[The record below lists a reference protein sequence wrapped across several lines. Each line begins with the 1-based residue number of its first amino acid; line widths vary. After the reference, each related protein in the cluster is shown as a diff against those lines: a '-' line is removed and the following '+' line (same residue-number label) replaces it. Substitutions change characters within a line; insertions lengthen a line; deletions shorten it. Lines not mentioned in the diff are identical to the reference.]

1 MEFCRDRDWPVGGK
15 VLNAYAECAFWD
27 FSKHV
32 SVLGMHVG
40 LGRDSCDWLG
50 KDSCEWWG
58 WFEVNLIFARFAV
71 GFELYDEDARN
82 HRDGLLHENGDS
94 S

>member
-15 VLNAYAECAFWD
+15 VLNAYAECAY

-32 SVLGMHVG
+32 SVFGMHVG

-50 KDSCEWWG
+50 KDSCE
-58 WFEVNLIFARFAV
+58 
-71 GFELYDEDARN
+71 
-82 HRDGLLHENGDS
+82 
-94 S
+94 